1 MAARFFNTFLGFLW
15 LDMVFDDLVRRHS
28 SVFGETNVIIYS
40 FFVVFFLVCYPV
52 WTGSSQTRKRADSSS
67 ASFLKP
73 GMGTVLFRLPSFA
86 SPLWC
91 FFLQDFNRIAMVFY
105 LVLPS
110 TEFCSW
116 FCFPLFWYHDLPSF
130 TEFVLGFKTHLKS
143 QINRLMSF
151 FLGGG
156 DLIEFYW
163 SFYAIRGGSLAPKR
177 KKKNKRKTI
186 ERIRAQES
194 PTRKKQVNGAALK
207 MIDFIYGMWNV
218 PTPVIDRLRPCVC
231 VCVCVSVC
239 VCVFA
244 FPLNS

>member
-1 MAARFFNTFLGFLW
+1 MF
-15 LDMVFDDLVRRHS
+15 
-28 SVFGETNVIIYS
+28 
-40 FFVVFFLVCYPV
+40 FFLVCYPV

-156 DLIEFYW
+156 IWSSFTDLSTPFAVDLWLQRE
-163 SFYAIRGGSLAPKR
+163 
-177 KKKNKRKTI
+177 KRKTN
-186 ERIRAQES
+186 ERRSKEFA
-194 PTRKKQVNGAALK
+194 RRN
-207 MIDFIYGMWNV
+207 
-218 PTPVIDRLRPCVC
+218 RRPEKNKLTGPHWRWLTSFTECGTFRRQLLTDLGRVC
-231 VCVCVSVC
+231 VCVCVWVC
-239 VCVFA
+239 VCVFSRFHLTRKMGIRVNA
-244 FPLNS
+244 ALLWPDQLLNKHLWKPRLALLKKPGKTSYN